1 MIQEDQN
8 FIKVVSMHKVIVY
21 TEYVACYESGKTISQ
36 GQKICSSKVSTIS
49 GVFASSFLMSH
60 LLLLSSIFLVQ

>member
-49 GVFASSFLMSH
+49 GVLLH
-60 LLLLSSIFLVQ
+60 LS